1 MRRTYYLRLES
12 IVHIFPLDCH
22 TIIRTNTTS
31 RESTEERIEISREIQ
46 ELGKGYRDPFYLID
60 LSGVYEKRESTS
72 VL

>member
-1 MRRTYYLRLES
+1 MKRTYRSRLES
-12 IVHIFPLDCH
+12 IVHISLLDCH

-31 RESTEERIEISREIQ
+31 REEERIEISREIQ
-46 ELGKGYRDPFYLID
+46 ELGKGYRDPFHLID